1 MQQITHWHQQ
11 IDQNTQDFQAA
22 FGHLSSA
29 QLNWKPDPQTWSIA
43 QNLDHLIVINS
54 TYFPLLEKVR
64 KGDYQLPFLARFGF
78 LVKFIGQTILK
89 ASQPDR
95 KRKMKTFPVW
105 EPASSEIEG
114 DILARFAAHQ
124 AELKREIAA
133 SEELLKQGA
142 IIPSPGNQRLFY
154 RLEVAF
160 EIIVTHERRH
170 LMQAKEVLE
179 RVG

>member
-1 MQQITHWHQQ
+1 MQPIIHWHQQ

-22 FGHLSSA
+22 FGHLSPA

-64 KGDYQLPFLARFGF
+64 QGNYSLPFLARFGF
-78 LVKFIGQTILK
+78 LVNLFGKMILK

-95 KRKMKTFPVW
+95 RRKMKTFPVW
-105 EPASSEIEG
+105 EPASSEISG
-114 DILARFAAHQ
+114 DILERFAAHQ
-124 AELKREIAA
+124 AELKREIEA
-133 SEELLKQGA
+133 SAGLLEQGTV
-142 IIPSPGNQRLFY
+142 IPSPGNRRIFY
-154 RLEVAF
+154 RLEMAF

-170 LMQAKEVLE
+170 LVQAKEVLE
-179 RVG
+179 RIG